1 MMDVCAA
8 SREDLAFPIGS
19 WLDAPVFTGDV
30 YLKPMVQ
37 GEEMESQELKQ
48 IHTAGRLRKW
58 LEVKGFRGARTL
70 RRLFLYARKRECA
83 DNILLEKRQQQQAK

>member
-1 MMDVCAA
+1 M
-8 SREDLAFPIGS
+8 SF
-19 WLDAPVFTGDV
+19 
-30 YLKPMVQ
+30 YYQ
-37 GEEMESQELKQ
+37 EMESQELKQ

>member
-37 GEEMESQELKQ
+37 GDASPSVN
-48 IHTAGRLRKW
+48 TVTFAPGRGDSTTRKW
-58 LEVKGFRGARTL
+58 K
-70 RRLFLYARKRECA
+70 
-83 DNILLEKRQQQQAK
+83 AKN